1 VTSPRPK
8 YRKDYRPPRHRVEHI
23 DLRFDLDP
31 AATRVTSRLK
41 LRRHPDADPG
51 PLELDGE
58 HLELERVTLDG
69 KALPTSRYRVEH
81 GKLIIPDFPEAAEL
95 ETEVAI
101 APDRNTALSG
111 LYASGGTLC
120 TQCEAEG
127 FRRITFFPDRPDV
140 MATYTTTLVA
150 DRSRFPVL
158 LSNGNRVE
166 ESEEPDGRH
175 RVRWEDP
182 FPKPSYLF
190 ALVAGDLRAH
200 TGSFRTRSGRDV
212 RLEIWVEPE
221 NIEKCDHALESLKKA
236 MKWDEDRFGREYD
249 LDLYMIVA
257 VNDFNMGAMENKGLN
272 VFNSK
277 YVLAKPE
284 TATDDDYEGI
294 EGVVAH
300 EYFHNWT
307 GNRVT
312 CRDWFQLTLKEGL
325 TVFRDQS
332 FTADMH
338 SASVKR
344 IHDVRM
350 LRGSQFDED
359 AGPMAHPVRPESYIE
374 MNNFYTSTVYLK
386 GAEVVRLYETLLGRD
401 GFRKG
406 MDLYFERHDGQA
418 VTCDDFRRAMA
429 DANGVDLDP
438 LERWYAQAGT
448 PQITSTTRWNE
459 PEGWFEVE
467 LTQSRKDLP
476 GQGAYEPMPIPI
488 RTALLSPE
496 GSEIPLRM
504 EGDDGAP
511 TERTLVLE
519 RDRQTFRFHDV
530 RQRPVASLLRG
541 FSAPVRL
548 VTDDDDETLAFRFAR
563 DTDPFNRWDAG
574 QMLAEKVLLEAIA
587 AVRRGE
593 TPIIGEAFVEA
604 YGRLLTD
611 RDGDP
616 SWRALAMQLPSE
628 RMLAQQL
635 TPVDPAAI
643 HVAREAVRRTL
654 AARFE
659 PELVATWE
667 RPPAGDDVSARRLR
681 NAALGALSA
690 LGREDVLDRA
700 ESQFTSATN
709 MTEAQAAL
717 HVMCDHATPHRER
730 ALAAFHQRWKSE
742 PLVIDKWFMAQAISR
757 APDVLDR
764 VEALAEHPDFSLSN
778 PNRAR
783 SLLTAFAMANPT
795 GFHDASGR
803 GYRWIADHVL
813 ELDARNPQVAAR
825 LVSAFNAYAR
835 FEPKRQALMRA
846 ELQRIADREPSR
858 DVYEIVSRALGA
870 ATSTA
875 G

>member
-1 VTSPRPK
+1 M
-8 YRKDYRPPRHRVEHI
+8 I
-23 DLRFDLDP
+23 
-31 AATRVTSRLK
+31 
-41 LRRHPDADPG
+41 RRHPDAEPG

-58 HLELERVTLDG
+58 QLDLKRVAIDGKTLDG
-69 KALPTSRYRVEH
+69 SRYRVEA
-81 GKLIIPDFPEAAEL
+81 GRLIIPDFPEAAEL
-95 ETEVAI
+95 ETEVLI

-111 LYASGGTLC
+111 LYASGSTLC

-140 MATYTTTLVA
+140 MATFTSTLVA
-150 DRSRFPVL
+150 DPKRFPVL
-158 LSNGNRVE
+158 LSNGNRIE
-166 ESEEPDGRH
+166 EGDEPDGRR

-200 TGSFRTRSGRDV
+200 TGSFRTQSGRDV

-221 NIEKCDHALESLKKA
+221 NIDKCDHALESLKRA
-236 MKWDEDRFGREYD
+236 MKWDEERFGREYD

-277 YVLAKPE
+277 YVLAKPD

-325 TVFRDQS
+325 TVYRDQS
-332 FTADMH
+332 FTADLH
-338 SASVKR
+338 SAAVKR

-401 GFRKG
+401 GFRRG

-418 VTCDDFRRAMA
+418 VTCDEFRQAMA
-429 DANGVDLDP
+429 DANGVDLTH
-438 LERWYAQAGT
+438 LEMWYRQAGT
-448 PQITSTTRWNE
+448 PQISSTTRWNE
-459 PEGWFEVE
+459 AEGTFELE
-467 LTQSRKDLP
+467 LVQSRKELP
-476 GQGAYEPMPIPI
+476 GHGAYEPMPIPV

-496 GSEIPLRM
+496 GRELPLRM
-504 EGDDGAP
+504 SGSDDAP

-519 RDRQTFRFHDV
+519 RARQTFRFEGITE
-530 RQRPVASLLRG
+530 RPVASLLRG

-548 VTDDDDETLAFRFAR
+548 VTDDDEAALAFRFAG
-563 DTDPFNRWDAG
+563 DTDRFNRWDAG
-574 QMLAEKVLLEAIA
+574 QMLAEKVLLDAVE

-593 TPIIGEAFVEA
+593 TPVLGEAFVEA
-604 YGRLLTD
+604 YGRLLD
-611 RDGDP
+611 ADDGDA

-643 HVAREAVRRTL
+643 HAAREAARRTL
-654 AARFE
+654 AERFRDR
-659 PELVATWE
+659 LVHLWE
-667 RPPAGDDVSARRLR
+667 APAADDVVSARRLR

-690 LGREDVLDRA
+690 LGDEDVLGRA
-700 ESQFTSATN
+700 ESQFASATN
-709 MTEAQAAL
+709 MTESQAAL
-717 HVMCDHATPHRER
+717 HILCDHVCPQRER
-730 ALAAFHQRWKSE
+730 ALAAFYDKWQSE
-742 PLVIDKWFMAQAISR
+742 PLVVDKWFTAQAISR
-757 APDVLDR
+757 APDTLDR
-764 VEALAEHPDFSLSN
+764 VGELAKHPAFSLGN

-783 SLLTAFAMANPT
+783 SLLTAFAMANSSH
-795 GFHDASGR
+795 FHDASGR

-813 ELDARNPQVAAR
+813 ALDRRNPQVAAR
-825 LVSAFNAYAR
+825 LVSAFNAFAR
-835 FEPKRQALMRA
+835 FEPTRQGLMRR
-846 ELQRIADREPSR
+846 ELERIAAAEPSR
-858 DVYEIVSRALGA
+858 DVFEIVNRALGA
-870 ATSTA
+870 GAD
-875 G
+875 GPG

>member
-1 VTSPRPK
+1 
-8 YRKDYRPPRHRVEHI
+8 
-23 DLRFDLDP
+23 
-31 AATRVTSRLK
+31 
-41 LRRHPDADPG
+41 
-51 PLELDGE
+51 
-58 HLELERVTLDG
+58 
-69 KALPTSRYRVEH
+69 
-81 GKLIIPDFPEAAEL
+81 
-95 ETEVAI
+95 
-101 APDRNTALSG
+101 
-111 LYASGGTLC
+111 
-120 TQCEAEG
+120 
-127 FRRITFFPDRPDV
+127 
-140 MATYTTTLVA
+140 
-150 DRSRFPVL
+150 
-158 LSNGNRVE
+158 
-166 ESEEPDGRH
+166 
-175 RVRWEDP
+175 
-182 FPKPSYLF
+182 
-190 ALVAGDLRAH
+190 
-200 TGSFRTRSGRDV
+200 
-212 RLEIWVEPE
+212 
-221 NIEKCDHALESLKKA
+221 
-236 MKWDEDRFGREYD
+236 
-249 LDLYMIVA
+249 
-257 VNDFNMGAMENKGLN
+257 
-272 VFNSK
+272 
-277 YVLAKPE
+277 
-284 TATDDDYEGI
+284 
-294 EGVVAH
+294 
-300 EYFHNWT
+300 
-307 GNRVT
+307 
-312 CRDWFQLTLKEGL
+312 
-325 TVFRDQS
+325 
-332 FTADMH
+332 
-338 SASVKR
+338 
-344 IHDVRM
+344 
-350 LRGSQFDED
+350 
-359 AGPMAHPVRPESYIE
+359 

-717 HVMCDHATPHRER
+717 HVMCDHAMPHRER